1 LNSIVH
7 MLFLTIFIH
16 WNRQNHH
23 GRMNIFRKILNS
35 IVLVNIFLFHKKK
48 KGSSNSSPWKESC
61 MKREAKIPSKS
72 IKIIEGILLK
82 SMLGPSLSFQIWR
95 SSWTWHVNL
104 LTWKHQKMIMFMFIS
119 IMIESSLIVT
129 RNWSCSVKF
138 DLLGPAWEYKIICM
152 CFFEKFHS
160 SSFTFKLFKN
170 LHGGLSLFYFIF
182 LYF

>member
-1 LNSIVH
+1 
-7 MLFLTIFIH
+7 
-16 WNRQNHH
+16 
-23 GRMNIFRKILNS
+23 
-35 IVLVNIFLFHKKK
+35 
-48 KGSSNSSPWKESC
+48 

-129 RNWSCSVKF
+129 RNWSCCVKF

-170 LHGGLSLFYFIF
+170 LHIGWRAELVLFYFFIF
-182 LYF
+182 LRGEEFFFKKKACEISSAKTNNISSINSDFNHHHGG

>member
-1 LNSIVH
+1 
-7 MLFLTIFIH
+7 
-16 WNRQNHH
+16 
-23 GRMNIFRKILNS
+23 
-35 IVLVNIFLFHKKK
+35 
-48 KGSSNSSPWKESC
+48 

-119 IMIESSLIVT
+119 IMIESSLILT

-160 SSFTFKLFKN
+160 SSCTFKLFKN
-170 LHGGLSLFYFIF
+170 LHVGWRAELVLFLFFFSFQGVKEFLKKYKHKILSVKTNNISSINSYFNHHHGGQKCKAMFFF
-182 LYF
+182 WAEKPNF